1 MKIVIEFYRTRT
13 EDDAHALVG
22 RETDEAADIAGAIE
36 IAQRLAQTLI
46 MPQRP
51 DAIAITDADGK
62 PLFSWTIAAS
72 AHHQGKPTYDPH

>member
-1 MKIVIEFYRTRT
+1 MKIVIEFYRTRS

-22 RETDEAADIAGAIE
+22 RETDEAADIADAIE
-36 IAQRLAQTLI
+36 IAQRLAQTLA

-51 DAIAITDADGK
+51 DAITISDADGK

-72 AHHQGKPTYDPH
+72 AHQQGRPAHDTH